1 MFPATNQNTT
11 DTEQENSSGVQ
22 IEPVACK
29 GWRWALSWLV
39 GNSLASSPSLP
50 LFLMVMVGDFL
61 ATMSLC
67 IPYTFLPAMA
77 VAQGIGA
84 QDAAFLISAAG
95 ISSTVRMK
103 NFKNFQKRRRL
114 LHQVGRVVAGL
125 LCDQR
130 HLHPMTITLIAT
142 AGASL

>member
-1 MFPATNQNTT
+1 MFPAPNQNTPAS
-11 DTEQENSSGVQ
+11 DQEDPRVQ
-22 IEPVACK
+22 IEPIDFK
-29 GWRWALSWLV
+29 GWRWVLSWIV

-67 IPYTFLPAMA
+67 IPYTFLPAVA
-77 VAQGIGA
+77 VAKGIGA

-95 ISSTVRMK
+95 ISSTVGSAIFIISS
-103 NFKNFQKRRRL
+103 FKDDDL
-114 LHQVGRVVAGL
+114 AQVGRVVAGL

-130 HLHPMTITLIAT
+130 RLHPMTITLMAT